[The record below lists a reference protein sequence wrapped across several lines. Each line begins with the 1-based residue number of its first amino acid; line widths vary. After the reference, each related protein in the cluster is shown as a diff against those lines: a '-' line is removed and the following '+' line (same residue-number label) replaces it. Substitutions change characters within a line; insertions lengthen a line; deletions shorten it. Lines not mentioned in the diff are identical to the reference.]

1 VTSEKA
7 DEHGILFYTHKYS
20 IYYINMMLGL
30 VARIGFA
37 WVKWQS
43 RQGLRDS
50 GEATAQAK
58 KHEALQMG
66 VRGETYAYW
75 YLRRLGYIFIARNY
89 MPAHAKGELDLIGYD
104 GDTLA
109 IVEVRTRRAR
119 EDAPATL
126 PELSISDEKHQVLLR
141 TAHYFLSERHIRNCP
156 VRFDVVAIEN
166 TPGKSPVVRLHK
178 AALSPQVP
186 ARHG

>member
-1 VTSEKA
+1 MIRE
-7 DEHGILFYTHKYS
+7 
-20 IYYINMMLGL
+20 L

-37 WVKWQS
+37 WMKWQS

-75 YLRRLGYIFIARNY
+75 YLRRLGYIFVARNY
-89 MPAHAKGELDLIGYD
+89 MPSHAKGELDLVGYD

-109 IVEVRTRRAR
+109 VVEVRTRLAC
-119 EDAPATL
+119 EAAPSQ
-126 PELSISDEKHQVLLR
+126 PELSISEEKHEALLR
-141 TAHYFLSERHIRNCP
+141 TAHYFLNERHVQNCP

-166 TPGKSPVVRLHK
+166 TPGQPPAVRLHK
-178 AALSPQVP
+178 AALSPQTR
-186 ARHG
+186 AYRR